1 MCPSAWGD
9 GRAGGDVS
17 RDAGAGAAHDDGPGA
32 CLGRNQQV
40 TCADA
45 GADLLVARQ
54 AQDAVRARVPV
65 ALGERSARYA
75 APSALN
81 PGGTKSALS
90 TPMSPPCG
98 RLDTTSVTTEPSGP
112 MA

>member
-1 MCPSAWGD
+1 VGD

-17 RDAGAGAAHDDGPGA
+17 RGAGAGAAHDDGPGA

-45 GADLLVARQ
+45 GADQLVARQ

-65 ALGERSARYA
+65 ALGEPVGEIRGA
-75 APSALN
+75 AGAESGRHEAGALDADVAAVRQA
-81 PGGTKSALS
+81 GYHE
-90 TPMSPPCG
+90 
-98 RLDTTSVTTEPSGP
+98 RDH
-112 MA
+112 